1 MCDRTV
7 TECILNNFSLT
18 KLYRSLNTADN
29 FRAILLTPTFTTPK
43 YHAVKTTLLSVQH
56 ISKQH
61 CYRYSTYQNNTA
73 ISTVHIKTTLLSVQ
87 YISKQHCYQYSTY
100 QNNTAI
106 STTHIKQHCYQYST
120 YQNNTS
126 ISTTHIKT
134 KLVSVQHISI
144 PETFHNHSFH
154 VTPCKN
160 ATSLVHKQ
168 NEKSHTHQNCAS
180 CHL

>member
-1 MCDRTV
+1 MTVRDEAQTWWWLGINRKLSRAWLYCGVMCDRTV

-87 YISKQHCYQYSTY
+87 HISKQHCYQYNTY
-100 QNNTAI
+100 Q
-106 STTHIKQHCYQYST
+106 TT
-120 YQNNTS
+120 
-126 ISTTHIKT
+126 
-134 KLVSVQHISI
+134 LLSVQHIS
-144 PETFHNHSFH
+144 
-154 VTPCKN
+154 
-160 ATSLVHKQ
+160 KQ
-168 NEKSHTHQNCAS
+168 HFYQYNTYQNKTGICTAHINS
-180 CHL
+180 WNIS